1 MDFSY
6 KGFAIISFLTRL
18 VAPFECW
25 PTLKRFGTQLE
36 LVQGMTRLP
45 ESCYPLSGRRPQVTT
60 AMTSFNGEGLTLLF
74 WPSFLLF

>member
-25 PTLKRFGTQLE
+25 PALKRFGTQLG

-45 ESCYPLSGRRPQVTT
+45 ESCYTQVRT
-60 AMTSFNGEGLTLLF
+60 AMTSFNGEDLTLLF